1 MANFNF
7 SRAVTGQVPLI
18 LALIIIGA
26 MLFTWQPW
34 EAGAAADQRTITVT
48 GEAEITAEP
57 DEYVFNPQY
66 EYKDLDREAAL
77 KASTDNT
84 NEIVAKLKDLGVPSS
99 KIKTDS
105 NGYKE
110 WYRETGSTY
119 YSYLTI
125 KIDDKKL
132 AQKVQD
138 YLLTTSPYGSVTP
151 SAGFS
156 KSKLKEVTNKARD
169 EATKDA
175 RAKADQSAKN
185 LGFSVGKVKTVKDD
199 GNGEGVYPM
208 LLRGSADASMAA
220 GSPELSAPIQ
230 AGENELD
237 YQVTVTYY
245 VD

>member
-7 SRAVTGQVPLI
+7 SRALAGQVPLI

-34 EAGAAADQRTITVT
+34 EAGTAAGQRTITVT

-84 NEIVAKLKDLGVPSS
+84 NEIVAKLKELGVPSS

-151 SAGFS
+151 TAGFS

-185 LGFSVGKVKTVKDD
+185 LGFSVGKVKSVKDD
-199 GNGEGVYPM
+199 ANGEGVYPM

>member
-1 MANFNF
+1 
-7 SRAVTGQVPLI
+7 
-18 LALIIIGA
+18 
-26 MLFTWQPW
+26 
-34 EAGAAADQRTITVT
+34 
-48 GEAEITAEP
+48 
-57 DEYVFNPQY
+57 
-66 EYKDLDREAAL
+66 
-77 KASTDNT
+77 
-84 NEIVAKLKDLGVPSS
+84 
-99 KIKTDS
+99 
-105 NGYKE
+105 
-110 WYRETGSTY
+110 
-119 YSYLTI
+119 
-125 KIDDKKL
+125 
-132 AQKVQD
+132 
-138 YLLTTSPYGSVTP
+138 LLTTSPYGSVTP

-199 GNGEGVYPM
+199 ANGEGVYPM

>member
-1 MANFNF
+1 MANINF
-7 SRAVTGQVPLI
+7 SRALTGQVPLI

-34 EAGAAADQRTITVT
+34 EAGAAAGQRTITVT

-84 NEIVAKLKDLGVPSS
+84 NEIVTKLKELGVPSS

-199 GNGEGVYPM
+199 ANGEGVYPM